1 MVASVKIETMEL
13 QGIVQE
19 GTGNASFWLKKYAD
33 IYQLWTGM
41 EIIPGSLN
49 VLLPDKFDLNNSDI
63 EPFKKIY
70 SLTPYG
76 GNRDI
81 YLVPCEIYKEDANR
95 IYGFAWGTANAAKDP
110 DYKVLEIISSIKL
123 RDALQL
129 KDGAV
134 VTIDIPLPWKS

>member
-1 MVASVKIETMEL
+1 MEL

-19 GTGNASFWLKKYAD
+19 GTGNASFWLNKYSD
-33 IYQLWTGM
+33 IYRLWTGM
-41 EIIPGSLN
+41 AIIPGSLN
-49 VLLPDKFDLNNSDI
+49 IHLPAKFNWNNSDI

-81 YLVPCEIYKEDANR
+81 CLIPCEIYKEEANR
-95 IYGFAWGTANAAKDP
+95 IYGFAWGTTNVANDS
-110 DYKVLEIISSIKL
+110 DYKVLEIISSVKL

-129 KDGAV
+129 KDGSV
-134 VTIDIPLPWKS
+134 VTISIPLPWKS